1 MRFDCVVTLV
11 ALAMCAG
18 AAFSGAVPAAV
29 GPADGATVTVHTA
42 KQSAYL
48 SKSMAEREAVGKD
61 RAQHSALTKADDP
74 RWSGVDH
81 AGTFPQPVTLSWTG
95 EGPFTV
101 EVRRASDSKVFFA
114 ATGIAANS
122 VDVFNFEIGCTY
134 RWTVGNASGISPA
147 STFTTDSVFPRLL
160 WDRDGEGKIY
170 GVRDLG
176 GCFVSNGAYRVR
188 QGLVFR
194 SSKLND
200 NATGTT
206 PGASFVSDANRS
218 TWLDDFGVRYELDL
232 RGGSGEAG
240 NLTASPL
247 GGTVTYKHISGVD
260 YGIADS
266 VANKTA
272 IKNELVYALDPAHYP
287 LVFHCSIGHDRTGT
301 LALLMHGLL
310 GVSEDDILRNYEA
323 SWFWYCKGTDSGVAG
338 HYSGINRIRTALAA
352 YSGATMADR
361 VVAYCKSIGITDAE
375 IAAFRAAMLEPVG
388 GTPAIVAPEIGATV
402 EVQTDL
408 QKGFLTLDAAT
419 RKSDAWFGSEEKRS
433 ELMGARP
440 LNTHPRKVTL
450 AWSGDGAPWTV
461 TLRKDGSDDAPVAV
475 WSNVADDHVT
485 VDNLEVGCGYRWTV
499 SGSAGSATGTFAT
512 EDVTPRFLRAG
523 SRTAAEGGPDVSNVR
538 DMGGYVGLDGRR
550 VRQGRLFRTG
560 QLDRDGVSI
569 LSDET
574 RAFFCDFL
582 KVKTEIDLRGTL
594 SASPLGAG
602 VALVDAEVLSYA
614 HYSNAEGAKS
624 TTVTGFKALFAALSK
639 EASYPAF
646 FHCAAGQDRTGCI
659 AYILGALLGVDESE
673 LVKDWEASVF
683 HNAKGGFGFA
693 LSADYQAGDYY
704 DLDVFVRGLRTFG
717 KATMRENAEAWAKHC
732 GCTDADIAAFRSL
745 MLEPSGFG
753 DADTAAVTYTWS
765 ATGEGPWMRP
775 ANWTP
780 SVTPCYGVPD
790 APKATVTF
798 PATVAEGTVVCPEGV
813 TGELSVVDKSLCVV
827 LTAEGAPEEP
837 IVDYYETTPFAREKT
852 IVCYGDSLTHGYGGN
867 EIVIPATPNYFDG
880 RDGRAAQPV
889 RVLVLLRPSG
899 RRQGESEGRPDDRLC
914 DPAHG
919 ARRGGLLAGDRLHGR
934 GARLLDEERRLER
947 GRAGVAGRRTELAGG
962 VRRAGGQERVRRGRR
977 QLRLVGAS
985 LGA

>member
-29 GPADGATVTVHTA
+29 GPADGATVTVH
-42 KQSAYL
+42 
-48 SKSMAEREAVGKD
+48 
-61 RAQHSALTKADDP
+61 
-74 RWSGVDH
+74 
-81 AGTFPQPVTLSWTG
+81 
-95 EGPFTV
+95 
-101 EVRRASDSKVFFA
+101 
-114 ATGIAANS
+114 
-122 VDVFNFEIGCTY
+122 
-134 RWTVGNASGISPA
+134 
-147 STFTTDSVFPRLL
+147 
-160 WDRDGEGKIY
+160 
-170 GVRDLG
+170 
-176 GCFVSNGAYRVR
+176 
-188 QGLVFR
+188 
-194 SSKLND
+194 
-200 NATGTT
+200 
-206 PGASFVSDANRS
+206 
-218 TWLDDFGVRYELDL
+218 
-232 RGGSGEAG
+232 
-240 NLTASPL
+240 
-247 GGTVTYKHISGVD
+247 
-260 YGIADS
+260 
-266 VANKTA
+266 
-272 IKNELVYALDPAHYP
+272 
-287 LVFHCSIGHDRTGT
+287 
-301 LALLMHGLL
+301 
-310 GVSEDDILRNYEA
+310 
-323 SWFWYCKGTDSGVAG
+323 
-338 HYSGINRIRTALAA
+338 
-352 YSGATMADR
+352 
-361 VVAYCKSIGITDAE
+361 
-375 IAAFRAAMLEPVG
+375 
-388 GTPAIVAPEIGATV
+388 
-402 EVQTDL
+402 TDL

-450 AWSGDGAPWTV
+450 AWSGEGAPWTV

-499 SGSAGSATGTFAT
+499 SGSTGSATGTFAT

-574 RAFFCDFL
+574 RAFFCDVL
-582 KVKTEIDLRGTL
+582 KVRTDIDLRGTL

-693 LSADYQAGDYY
+693 LSADYQTGDYY

-732 GCTDADIAAFRSL
+732 GCTDVDIAAFRSL

-765 ATGEGPWMRP
+765 ATGDGPWMRP

-798 PATVAEGTVVCPEGV
+798 PATVAEGTVVTLADRAVNVKTMNFANTAAMTLRLDNGRIIVAEGKSEDKNTVEIGKTGPATVEFRGANPQIKTLSDFSNGRLIFGSDPVTENVTTLKFTLPAVPWTTATAPLLSAGEDSPIRFYANVRFAVDATGVALAAGKSATYVLAYSGDGMRFGNMETTLGASTVVCPEGV

-880 RDGRAAQPV
+880 RRTGPPPRPRRRSSGSTTIRSRRSPRIGSRRFYRV
-889 RVLVLLRPSG
+889 RVID
-899 RRQGESEGRPDDRLC
+899 QW
-914 DPAHG
+914 
-919 ARRGGLLAGDRLHGR
+919 
-934 GARLLDEERRLER
+934 
-947 GRAGVAGRRTELAGG
+947 
-962 VRRAGGQERVRRGRR
+962 
-977 QLRLVGAS
+977 
-985 LGA
+985 